1 MSYSRRQLYAFGEP
15 LGDGATRREVG
26 GKTVYGSGGGGGGDQ
41 KQTTVT
47 DVPDWVK
54 PYAKESLGKAAALTN
69 APYQTYGG
77 ERVAQFSPL
86 QQQAFTRAG
95 QQQVAGQIGQATGIA
110 GLASQRAL
118 EAGNYQPGAFNT
130 MMASGPNLQQYQMGP
145 AMGVNAQQV
154 SSRDIQAAQTGFNPQ
169 LQQFQME
176 GPGSFTQPGTASQ
189 YMSPYMDAV
198 VQQQME
204 SAQRQADIAGT
215 QRGAQAVRAGAFG
228 GSRQAIESA
237 EAARALASQKGQIQ
251 AQGLQSSFQQAQQQF
266 NQEQQARQQAQQ
278 ANLQANLGVQQLGTQ
293 TGLQTS
299 LANLNNQQQA
309 NVQSEANRLQASG
322 MSQDA
327 ALRAALANQQAGL
340 TTGQANLQSLLGTQS
355 LGAQTGMQAQ
365 LANQQALMDAQ
376 RAAEQSRQFG
386 SNIGLQGIQAALQ
399 GAGQLGQLGQQQF
412 GQQMDI
418 TGQQAQFGGLQR
430 QATQDILT
438 QQYQDFQNQQ
448 RAPYDQL
455 SFMNSIIRGTPMG
468 QTTTQ
473 YAPPPSTT
481 SQLIGLGTAAA
492 GAYGAYQ
499 GAQPR
504 GAAGGEVKSYATGGI
519 ASLNQPEMAAMA
531 GGMSDEQLQQTEGL
545 PSITELARMT
555 LAAEAQQRAQM
566 RQQATAQQ
574 AMMQQQPQT
583 TVAEEQMAALGGIGD
598 LPAPN
603 LENLG
608 DGMAGGGIIAFA
620 PGGDVGGLGAQY
632 DAAKQAYAQ
641 SLENLRRYGG
651 AKKLADPSGYEAAR
665 AALQQAE
672 QALQTAQSSWSSATQ
687 GMAGPVQLS
696 SGVNPLLE
704 TATTPAAAATSGI
717 AGLDA
722 AVMADEARK
731 RAPGR
736 TAAASTVKTPPTG
749 PGRAPRA
756 ADTGIAAAL
765 PKSIQ
770 DLQAKYR
777 GEIEAAGKAGEAVEA
792 DRLAATKRDQEELG
806 QPGAEREK
814 RAKAQEKAL
823 EGAEGKNFNMAL
835 IEAGLAIMA
844 GNSANAFEN
853 IGRGAMVGTK
863 AYTTGM
869 NRIQDRKE
877 KLDESMIALDELR
890 YSTAKVDKKELRDA
904 EAAYKKAK
912 QQTATALAAV
922 TGKEADVAVDMYT
935 KQQDARSRENVARIA
950 AGGAGG
956 DSKLIAAA
964 EAAFQRD
971 PEAAAIR
978 KRLENPIG
986 TLNKTK
992 EANDL
997 ARLRQIQAAKYKQFG
1012 ITMEQGAA
1020 ASSAADPLGLR

>member
-1 MSYSRRQLYAFGEP
+1 MSYSRRQLYAMGEP

-26 GKTVYGSGGGGGGDQ
+26 GKIIYGGGGDSTPE
-41 KQTTVT
+41 KQTTVV
-47 DVPDWVK
+47 DIPDWAK
-54 PYAKESLGKAAALTN
+54 PYAKESLGKASALTN
-69 APYQTYGG
+69 TPYQAYGG
-77 ERVAQFSPL
+77 ERIAQFTPM
-86 QQQAFTRAG
+86 QKQAFGRAEG
-95 QQQVAGQIGQATGIA
+95 QQVAEQIGAGSGLAGTA
-110 GLASQRAL
+110 GLMGLTGGYRPGQFGSQ
-118 EAGNYQPGAFNT
+118 
-130 MMASGPNLQQYQMGP
+130 M
-145 AMGVNAQQV
+145 
-154 SSRDIQAAQTGFNPQ
+154 
-169 LQQFQME
+169 
-176 GPGSFTQPGTASQ
+176 SQ

-198 VQQQME
+198 VQQQMD
-204 SAQRQADIAGT
+204 SAQRQADIAST

-228 GSRQAIESA
+228 GSRQAVENA

-251 AQGLQSSFQQAQQQF
+251 ATGLQSAY
-266 NQEQQARQQAQQ
+266 
-278 ANLQANLGVQQLGTQ
+278 
-293 TGLQTS
+293 
-299 LANLNNQQQA
+299 
-309 NVQSEANRLQASG
+309 
-322 MSQDA
+322 D
-327 ALRAALANQQAGL
+327 RATDMYGRE
-340 TTGQANLQSLLGTQS
+340 
-355 LGAQTGMQAQ
+355 
-365 LANQQALMDAQ
+365 QAL
-376 RAAEQSRQFG
+376 AEQSRQA
-386 SNIGLQGIQAALQ
+386 GLSTAL
-399 GAGQLGQLGQQQF
+399 GAAGQLGQLGQQQF

-418 TGQQAQFGGLQR
+418 TGQQAALGGQQR
-430 QATQDILT
+430 QATQDILS
-438 QQYQDFQNQQ
+438 QQYQDFLNQQ

-455 SFMNSIIRGTPMG
+455 SFMSSLIRGTPMG

-473 YAPPPSTT
+473 YQPPPSTT
-481 SQLIGLGTAAA
+481 SQLSGLGTAAA
-492 GAYGAYQ
+492 GAYGAYK
-499 GAQPR
+499 
-504 GAAGGEVKSYATGGI
+504 GAAGGSVPSYASGGKLNLEGTFEVADGGGGLGGGGMPNNMQQGNQGPLGRNPSLAVLPQNMLFSAQPAVMPQGGNYAAGGI
-519 ASLNQPEMAAMA
+519 ASLSQPEIAAA
-531 GGMSDEQLQQTEGL
+531 ADGMSDQQLQQTQGL

-566 RQQATAQQ
+566 RQAAAAQQ
-574 AMMQQQPQT
+574 AMMQQQPQA
-583 TVAEEQMAALGGIGD
+583 TVAEEQMAALGGISD

-608 DGMAGGGIIAFA
+608 DGMAGGGIVAFA
-620 PGGDVGGLGAQY
+620 PGGDVDLE
-632 DAAKQAYAQ
+632 KQREEDRARLKSMYEAGRI
-641 SLENLRRYGG
+641 SLEEFGRAIADIAALPLRGVAG
-651 AKKLADPSGYEAAR
+651 AYDSAVVRPMR
-665 AALQQAE
+665 AAGLD
-672 QALQTAQSSWSSATQ
+672 
-687 GMAGPVQLS
+687 AGYLS
-696 SGVNPLLE
+696 PYLVPEGVDPE
-704 TATTPAAAATSGI
+704 SMTPFSDQMRSRAPAAPAAPATSGI
-717 AGLDA
+717 AALADGSDNRFQRGPS
-722 AVMADEARK
+722 MAGITDQ
-731 RAPGR
+731 APKQG
-736 TAAASTVKTPPTG
+736 AGPAPAPTG
-749 PGRAPRA
+749 PGRAPGA

-765 PKSIQ
+765 PNSIQ

-777 GEIEAAGKAGEAVEA
+777 GEIEAAGKAGETVEA

-823 EGAEGKNFNMAL
+823 EGAEGKNLNMAL

-853 IGRGAMVGTK
+853 IGKGAMVGTK

-890 YSTAKVDKKELRDA
+890 YGDKKASKKDLRDA
-904 EAAYKKAK
+904 EAAYNKAK

-956 DSKLIAAA
+956 VGGDSKLITAA

-978 KRLENPIG
+978 RRLENPIG

-997 ARLRQIQAAKYKQFG
+997 ARLRQIQADKYKQFG

>member
-1 MSYSRRQLYAFGEP
+1 MSYSRRQLYAMGEP

-26 GKTVYGSGGGGGGDQ
+26 GKIIYGGGGDSTPE
-41 KQTTVT
+41 KQTTVV
-47 DVPDWVK
+47 DIPDWAK
-54 PYAKESLGKAAALTN
+54 PYAKESLGKASALTN
-69 APYQTYGG
+69 TPYQAYGG
-77 ERVAQFSPL
+77 ERIAQFTPM
-86 QQQAFTRAG
+86 QKQAFGRAEG
-95 QQQVAGQIGQATGIA
+95 QQVAEQIGAGSGLAGTA
-110 GLASQRAL
+110 GLMGLTGGYRPGQFGSQ
-118 EAGNYQPGAFNT
+118 
-130 MMASGPNLQQYQMGP
+130 M
-145 AMGVNAQQV
+145 
-154 SSRDIQAAQTGFNPQ
+154 
-169 LQQFQME
+169 
-176 GPGSFTQPGTASQ
+176 SQ

-198 VQQQME
+198 VQQQMD
-204 SAQRQADIAGT
+204 SAQRQADIAST

-228 GSRQAIESA
+228 GSRQAVENA

-251 AQGLQSSFQQAQQQF
+251 ATGLQSAY
-266 NQEQQARQQAQQ
+266 
-278 ANLQANLGVQQLGTQ
+278 
-293 TGLQTS
+293 
-299 LANLNNQQQA
+299 
-309 NVQSEANRLQASG
+309 
-322 MSQDA
+322 D
-327 ALRAALANQQAGL
+327 RATDMYGRE
-340 TTGQANLQSLLGTQS
+340 
-355 LGAQTGMQAQ
+355 
-365 LANQQALMDAQ
+365 QAL
-376 RAAEQSRQFG
+376 AEQSRQA
-386 SNIGLQGIQAALQ
+386 GLSTAL
-399 GAGQLGQLGQQQF
+399 GAAGQLGQLGQQQF

-418 TGQQAQFGGLQR
+418 TGQQAALGGQQR
-430 QATQDILT
+430 QATQDILS
-438 QQYQDFQNQQ
+438 QQYQDFLNQQ

-455 SFMNSIIRGTPMG
+455 SFMSSLIRGTPMG

-473 YAPPPSTT
+473 YQPPPSTT

-492 GAYGAYQ
+492 GAYGAYK
-499 GAQPR
+499 
-504 GAAGGEVKSYATGGI
+504 GAAGGSVPSYASGGKLNLEGTFEVADGGGGLGGGGMPNNMQQGNQGPLGRNPSLAVLPQNMLFSAQPAVMPQGGNYAAGGI
-519 ASLNQPEMAAMA
+519 ASLSQPEIAAA
-531 GGMSDEQLQQTEGL
+531 ADGMSDQQLQQTQGL

-566 RQQATAQQ
+566 RQAAAAQQ
-574 AMMQQQPQT
+574 AMMQQQPQA
-583 TVAEEQMAALGGIGD
+583 TVAEEQMAALGGISD

-608 DGMAGGGIIAFA
+608 DGMAGGGIVAFA
-620 PGGDVGGLGAQY
+620 PGGDVDLE
-632 DAAKQAYAQ
+632 KQREEDRARLKSMYEAGRI
-641 SLENLRRYGG
+641 SLEEFGRAIADIAALPLRGVAG
-651 AKKLADPSGYEAAR
+651 AYDSAVVRPMR
-665 AALQQAE
+665 AAGLD
-672 QALQTAQSSWSSATQ
+672 
-687 GMAGPVQLS
+687 AGYLS
-696 SGVNPLLE
+696 PYLVPEGVDPE
-704 TATTPAAAATSGI
+704 SMTPFSDQMRSRAPAAPAAPATSGI
-717 AGLDA
+717 AALADGSDNRFQRGPS
-722 AVMADEARK
+722 MAGITDQ
-731 RAPGR
+731 APKQG
-736 TAAASTVKTPPTG
+736 AGPAPAPTG
-749 PGRAPRA
+749 PGRAPGA

-777 GEIEAAGKAGEAVEA
+777 GEIEAAGKAGETVEA

-823 EGAEGKNFNMAL
+823 EGAEGKNLNMAL

-853 IGRGAMVGTK
+853 IGKGAMVGTK

-890 YSTAKVDKKELRDA
+890 YGDKKASKKDLRDA
-904 EAAYKKAK
+904 EAAYNKAK

-935 KQQDARSRENVARIA
+935 KQQHARSRENVARIA

-956 DSKLIAAA
+956 VGGDSKLITAA

-978 KRLENPIG
+978 RRLENPIG

-997 ARLRQIQAAKYKQFG
+997 ARLRQIQADKYKQFG

>member
-1 MSYSRRQLYAFGEP
+1 MSYSRRQLYAMGEP

-26 GKTVYGSGGGGGGDQ
+26 GKIIYGGGGDSTPE
-41 KQTTVT
+41 KQTTVV
-47 DVPDWVK
+47 DIPDWAK
-54 PYAKESLGKAAALTN
+54 PYAKESLGKASALTN
-69 APYQTYGG
+69 TPYQAYGG
-77 ERVAQFSPL
+77 ERIAQFTPM
-86 QQQAFTRAG
+86 QKQAFGRAEG
-95 QQQVAGQIGQATGIA
+95 QQVAEQIGAGSGLAGTA
-110 GLASQRAL
+110 GLMGLTGGYRPGQFGSQ
-118 EAGNYQPGAFNT
+118 
-130 MMASGPNLQQYQMGP
+130 M
-145 AMGVNAQQV
+145 
-154 SSRDIQAAQTGFNPQ
+154 
-169 LQQFQME
+169 
-176 GPGSFTQPGTASQ
+176 SQ

-198 VQQQME
+198 VQQQMD
-204 SAQRQADIAGT
+204 SAQRQADIAST

-228 GSRQAIESA
+228 GSRQAVENA

-251 AQGLQSSFQQAQQQF
+251 ATGLQSAY
-266 NQEQQARQQAQQ
+266 
-278 ANLQANLGVQQLGTQ
+278 
-293 TGLQTS
+293 
-299 LANLNNQQQA
+299 
-309 NVQSEANRLQASG
+309 
-322 MSQDA
+322 D
-327 ALRAALANQQAGL
+327 RATDMYGRE
-340 TTGQANLQSLLGTQS
+340 
-355 LGAQTGMQAQ
+355 
-365 LANQQALMDAQ
+365 QAL
-376 RAAEQSRQFG
+376 AEQSRQA
-386 SNIGLQGIQAALQ
+386 GLSTAL
-399 GAGQLGQLGQQQF
+399 GAAGQLGQLGQQQF

-418 TGQQAQFGGLQR
+418 TGQQAALGGQQR
-430 QATQDILT
+430 QATQDILS
-438 QQYQDFQNQQ
+438 QQYQDFLNQQ

-455 SFMNSIIRGTPMG
+455 SFMSSLIRGTPMG

-473 YAPPPSTT
+473 YQPPPSTT

-492 GAYGAYQ
+492 GAYGAYK
-499 GAQPR
+499 
-504 GAAGGEVKSYATGGI
+504 GAAGGSVPSYASGGKLNLEGTFEVADGGGGLGGGGMPNNMQQGNQGPLGRNPSLAVLPQNMLFSAQPAVMPQGGNYAAGGI
-519 ASLNQPEMAAMA
+519 ASLSQPEIAAA
-531 GGMSDEQLQQTEGL
+531 ADGMSDQQLQQTQGL

-566 RQQATAQQ
+566 RQAAAAQQ
-574 AMMQQQPQT
+574 AMMQQQPQA
-583 TVAEEQMAALGGIGD
+583 TVAEEQMAALGGISD

-608 DGMAGGGIIAFA
+608 DGMAGGGIVAFA
-620 PGGDVGGLGAQY
+620 PGGDVDLE
-632 DAAKQAYAQ
+632 KQREEDRARLKSMYEAGRI
-641 SLENLRRYGG
+641 SLEEFGRAIADIAALPLRGVAG
-651 AKKLADPSGYEAAR
+651 AYDSAVVRPMR
-665 AALQQAE
+665 AAGLD
-672 QALQTAQSSWSSATQ
+672 
-687 GMAGPVQLS
+687 AGYLS
-696 SGVNPLLE
+696 PYLVPEGVDPE
-704 TATTPAAAATSGI
+704 SMTPFSDQMRSRAPAAPAAPATSGI
-717 AGLDA
+717 AALADGSDNRFQRGPS
-722 AVMADEARK
+722 MAGITDQ
-731 RAPGR
+731 APKQG
-736 TAAASTVKTPPTG
+736 AGPAPAPTG
-749 PGRAPRA
+749 PGRAPGA

-777 GEIEAAGKAGEAVEA
+777 GEIEAAGKAGETVEA

-823 EGAEGKNFNMAL
+823 EGAEGKNLNMAL

-853 IGRGAMVGTK
+853 IGKGAMVGTK

-890 YSTAKVDKKELRDA
+890 YGDKKASKKDLRDA
-904 EAAYKKAK
+904 EAAYNKAK

-956 DSKLIAAA
+956 VGGDSKLITAA

-978 KRLENPIG
+978 RRLENPIG

-997 ARLRQIQAAKYKQFG
+997 ARLRQIQADKYKQFG

>member
-1 MSYSRRQLYAFGEP
+1 MSYSRRQLYAMGEP

-26 GKTVYGSGGGGGGDQ
+26 GKIIYGGGGDSTPE
-41 KQTTVT
+41 KQTTVV
-47 DVPDWVK
+47 DIPDWAK
-54 PYAKESLGKAAALTN
+54 PYAKESLGKASALTN
-69 APYQTYGG
+69 TPYQAYGG
-77 ERVAQFSPL
+77 ERIAQFTPM
-86 QQQAFTRAG
+86 QKQAFGRAEG
-95 QQQVAGQIGQATGIA
+95 QQVAEQIGAGSGLAGTA
-110 GLASQRAL
+110 GLMGLTGGYRPGQFGSQ
-118 EAGNYQPGAFNT
+118 
-130 MMASGPNLQQYQMGP
+130 M
-145 AMGVNAQQV
+145 
-154 SSRDIQAAQTGFNPQ
+154 
-169 LQQFQME
+169 
-176 GPGSFTQPGTASQ
+176 SQ

-198 VQQQME
+198 VQQQMD
-204 SAQRQADIAGT
+204 SAQRQADIAST

-228 GSRQAIESA
+228 GSRQAVENA

-251 AQGLQSSFQQAQQQF
+251 ATGLQSAY
-266 NQEQQARQQAQQ
+266 
-278 ANLQANLGVQQLGTQ
+278 
-293 TGLQTS
+293 
-299 LANLNNQQQA
+299 
-309 NVQSEANRLQASG
+309 
-322 MSQDA
+322 D
-327 ALRAALANQQAGL
+327 RATDMYGRE
-340 TTGQANLQSLLGTQS
+340 
-355 LGAQTGMQAQ
+355 
-365 LANQQALMDAQ
+365 QAL
-376 RAAEQSRQFG
+376 AEQSRQA
-386 SNIGLQGIQAALQ
+386 GLSTAL
-399 GAGQLGQLGQQQF
+399 GAAGQLGQLGQQQF

-418 TGQQAQFGGLQR
+418 TGQQAALGGQQR
-430 QATQDILT
+430 QATQDILR
-438 QQYQDFQNQQ
+438 QQYQDFLNQQ

-455 SFMNSIIRGTPMG
+455 SFMSSLIRGTPMG

-473 YAPPPSTT
+473 YQPPPSTT

-492 GAYGAYQ
+492 GAYGAYK
-499 GAQPR
+499 
-504 GAAGGEVKSYATGGI
+504 GAAGGSVPSYASGGKLNLEGTFEVADGGGGLGGGGMPNNMQQGNQGPLGRNPSLAVLPQNMLFSAQPAVMPQGGNYAAGGI
-519 ASLNQPEMAAMA
+519 ASLSQPEIAAA
-531 GGMSDEQLQQTEGL
+531 ADGMSDQQLQQTQGL

-566 RQQATAQQ
+566 RQAAAAQQ
-574 AMMQQQPQT
+574 AMMQQQPQA
-583 TVAEEQMAALGGIGD
+583 TVAEEQMAALGGISD

-608 DGMAGGGIIAFA
+608 DGMAGGGIVAFA
-620 PGGDVGGLGAQY
+620 PGGDVDLE
-632 DAAKQAYAQ
+632 KQREEDRARLKSMYEAGRI
-641 SLENLRRYGG
+641 SLEEFGRAIADIAALPLRGVAG
-651 AKKLADPSGYEAAR
+651 AYDSAVVRPMR
-665 AALQQAE
+665 AAGLD
-672 QALQTAQSSWSSATQ
+672 
-687 GMAGPVQLS
+687 AGYLS
-696 SGVNPLLE
+696 PYLVPEGVDPE
-704 TATTPAAAATSGI
+704 SMTPFSDQMRSRAPAAPAAPATSGI
-717 AGLDA
+717 AALADGSDNRFQRGPS
-722 AVMADEARK
+722 MAGITDQ
-731 RAPGR
+731 APKQG
-736 TAAASTVKTPPTG
+736 AGPAPAPTG
-749 PGRAPRA
+749 PGRAPGA

-777 GEIEAAGKAGEAVEA
+777 GEIEAAGKAGETVEA

-823 EGAEGKNFNMAL
+823 EGAEGKNLNMAL

-853 IGRGAMVGTK
+853 IGKGAMVGTK

-890 YSTAKVDKKELRDA
+890 YGDKKASKKDLRDA
-904 EAAYKKAK
+904 EAAYNKAK

-956 DSKLIAAA
+956 VGGDSKLITAA

-978 KRLENPIG
+978 RRLENPIG

-997 ARLRQIQAAKYKQFG
+997 ARLRQIQADKYKQFG